1 MGAELP
7 ETEPSSTAA
16 SPLSVPGEIG
26 KFRLIRK
33 LGAGGM
39 GVVHEAEDLELGV
52 RVALKTLHTTN
63 PQTLYRFKQEFR
75 ALAEIVHPRLVR
87 LFELVS
93 EEGIWFFPSGWSSR
107 PRVQRA
113 RHSRPPRPSRPSY
126 RLFPGRS
133 AAR

>member
-16 SPLSVPGEIG
+16 SPLSALREIG

-93 EEGIWFFPSGWSSR
+93 EEGIWFFTMEFVDDGVNLLEWLEQPSA
-107 PRVQRA
+107 RA
-113 RHSRPPRPSRPSY
+113 V
-126 RLFPGRS
+126 S
-133 AAR
+133 A